1 MSGSSYNNHPYQPPD
16 QNGASSSGFYQHPQ
30 ESQQPMH
37 SPQGYHGNYGLG
49 SQNSQNQ
56 YNQPPPP
63 ILNNTGMQA
72 VSLVYP
78 PPALVPIQPVVTEE
92 NDVMGYRIGP
102 VLLPAEVVMSIM
114 HMTTPHQPPP
124 SANSQQNMSIGQLD
138 QMDTIHGEDSDKD
151 SDGSFRFSERIY
163 QEELTKFPLGRK
175 IVEENDELRNLLSGM
190 TRDMVQMKKQLIVME
205 GRLESLSLPKTDQ
218 STQTQHFKKEC
229 SNGHSPVQAPGSLD
243 LTDRENINKDL
254 ADGETQTIEI
264 KRDEAPKSFEAA
276 PHVQQITTESNKLDG
291 NTDIPK
297 EFASEE
303 SAVRK
308 MITEH
313 ASTVEIAKV
322 TRSDDVT
329 PTAPPK
335 HGNFTKAQ
343 YAHVVQTAAASSHP
357 ITYSTVHN
365 YTNTT

>member
-16 QNGASSSGFYQHPQ
+16 QYGASSSGYYQHPQ

-37 SPQGYHGNYGLG
+37 SPQGYHGNYDLG
-49 SQNSQNQ
+49 SPNSQNQ

-114 HMTTPHQPPP
+114 HMTVPNQPPP
-124 SANSQQNMSIGQLD
+124 SAINQQNISMGQLHQTD
-138 QMDTIHGEDSDKD
+138 AIHGEDSDRD
-151 SDGSFRFSERIY
+151 SDSSFRFSERIY
-163 QEELTKFPLGRK
+163 LEELNKFPLGRK

-190 TRDMVQMKKQLIVME
+190 ARDMVQMKKQLIVME
-205 GRLESLSLPKTDQ
+205 GRLESLCLSKTDQ
-218 STQTQHFKKEC
+218 STQTQHVEKES
-229 SNGHSPVQAPGSLD
+229 SNGKPSDQAPGSLD

-254 ADGETQTIEI
+254 GDGETQTIEI
-264 KRDEAPKSFEAA
+264 KKGEAPKSSEAA
-276 PHVQQITTESNKLDG
+276 PRVQQITTESNKLDG

-303 SAVRK
+303 SAARK

-313 ASTVEIAKV
+313 ASTVEIVKV
-322 TRSDDVT
+322 TSSDDVT

-335 HGNFTKAQ
+335 HGNFTKAE
-343 YAHVVQTAAASSHP
+343 YAHVVQTAAASSQP
-357 ITYSTVHN
+357 ITYIATK
-365 YTNTT
+365 